1 MIVEDVERIGVADPE
16 MQNTHPENRRVR
28 QPGARGGK
36 SWRLRKNSTVEE
48 GPPPTPGLADLGLSG
63 GCPGNGGGGDPVSRI
78 ASIFPQG
85 SDDCNQVPAPI
96 SCQVF
101 TLAGCGANG
110 TRRKVKTRIYEAGAG
125 VK

>member
-1 MIVEDVERIGVADPE
+1 MILEDVERMGVADPE

-78 ASIFPQG
+78 AGILPHGSGHHNQG
-85 SDDCNQVPAPI
+85 FALI

-101 TLAGCGANG
+101 PLCWCGGIFLDKAVGPLAPAP
-110 TRRKVKTRIYEAGAG
+110 V
-125 VK
+125 